1 QQAPCLFLQGA
12 SGELAP
18 AEQYTGD
25 TAVADRHG
33 TRVGYAALS
42 ALEAMGPAGKGL
54 TYDRTV
60 ESGAPLAVW
69 SWRDAPVSMTLAA
82 EFRTVDLPLKEM
94 PTVAEL
100 DEQIA
105 RCTDRVLRE
114 RLGRRR
120 AIRTVVG
127 EGRSS
132 PV

>member
-1 QQAPCLFLQGA
+1 
-12 SGELAP
+12 
-18 AEQYTGD
+18 
-25 TAVADRHG
+25 
-33 TRVGYAALS
+33 
-42 ALEAMGPAGKGL
+42 MGPAGKVL

-69 SWRDAPVSMTLAA
+69 SWRDAPVSTTLAA

-132 PV
+132 PVPLWIWRVGDALLIGQPNEAYSMLQQRLRQTFAPRAVAVMNLVN